1 MFYLFLLLTVLLAFA
16 LIFSVLKSGRFAP
29 WAKAYRIAVVSI
41 SLSIITV
48 LFIRKSVDQFRENAL
63 TVQVINKLPIP
74 LDFYIIKVNK
84 DADPET
90 KYEAKHV
97 GNIRTNFYRNEYAD
111 MKNSDEF
118 WIAAL
123 RGKNTLVYFSQHS
136 VPNKNEDQILE
147 IRNYVN
153 QSLKL
158 SDIAKTQIASM
169 NFENMKT
176 AIWLTLALLLIFL
189 NLVLLLRKDK

>member
-1 MFYLFLLLTVLLAFA
+1 
-16 LIFSVLKSGRFAP
+16 
-29 WAKAYRIAVVSI
+29 
-41 SLSIITV
+41 
-48 LFIRKSVDQFRENAL
+48 
-63 TVQVINKLPIP
+63 
-74 LDFYIIKVNK
+74 
-84 DADPET
+84 
-90 KYEAKHV
+90 
-97 GNIRTNFYRNEYAD
+97 

-147 IRNYVN
+147 IRNYIN